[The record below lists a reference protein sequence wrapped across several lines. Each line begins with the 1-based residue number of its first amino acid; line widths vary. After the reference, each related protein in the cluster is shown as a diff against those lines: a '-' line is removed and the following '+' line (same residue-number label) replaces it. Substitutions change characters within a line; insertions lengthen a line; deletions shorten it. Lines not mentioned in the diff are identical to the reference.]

1 MWTVIYV
8 TTFEKTAKKIYDQL
22 TREGFLIK
30 VRHSKRFQQ
39 YEILVPKSE
48 LKEVE
53 EVLTTILP

>member
-1 MWTVIYV
+1 MWTVIYI
-8 TTFEKTAKKIYDQL
+8 TTVEKTAKKICDQL
-22 TREGFLIK
+22 TSEGFLVK
-30 VRHSKRFQQ
+30 VRLSKRFQQ